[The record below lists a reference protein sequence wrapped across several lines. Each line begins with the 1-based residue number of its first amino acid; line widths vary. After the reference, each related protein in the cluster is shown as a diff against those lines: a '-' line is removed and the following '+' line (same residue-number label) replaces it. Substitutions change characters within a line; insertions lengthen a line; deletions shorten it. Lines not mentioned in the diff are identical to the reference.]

1 MAHVLR
7 RASVAIVGVLGF
19 GLIAAACSGGSS
31 SAGAPGAVGTIGRD
45 PAFVDLQVT
54 SGLAMTMTNRAAQP
68 LFNVNVAIK
77 PVAGDVLYTTAISR
91 MESGETRNLQAG
103 NFRRPDGTPL
113 SNVLAF
119 VRPKEIIVTAVD
131 QDGRKH
137 ETTVPWQR

>member
-1 MAHVLR
+1 MAHALR
-7 RASVAIVGVLGF
+7 RASVAIVGVLSF
-19 GLIAAACSGGSS
+19 GLVAAACSGGSS
-31 SAGAPGAVGTIGRD
+31 PSGAPGAVGTAG
-45 PAFVDLQVT
+45 PEAAFVDVQVT
-54 SGLAMTMTNRAAQP
+54 SALAITMTNRAAQP

-77 PVAGDVLYTTAISR
+77 PVAGNALFSTTIPR

-131 QDGRKH
+131 QEGRKR
-137 ETTVPWQR
+137 EVTVPWGR